1 MMPVNLSNDQHGQLL
16 RRSNSGTLI
25 LDVTS
30 DCLIGLKAHS
40 IEENSFLIL

>member
-1 MMPVNLSNDQHGQLL
+1 MMPVDLSNDKHGQVL

-25 LDVTS
+25 LAVTS

-40 IEENSFLIL
+40 IEGNSCLIL